1 MVKERIDLV
10 YGKEQYLFKI
20 YCNKNATV
28 HGKSTLNLVCEKI
41 VLISDYEVKFW
52 KFLKILKTGCLKTM
66 SDHALG

>member
-1 MVKERIDLV
+1 MKNELTISFNFITGTSVKFRMVKERIDLV

-41 VLISDYEVKFW
+41 VLISDYEVKF
-52 KFLKILKTGCLKTM
+52 
-66 SDHALG
+66 